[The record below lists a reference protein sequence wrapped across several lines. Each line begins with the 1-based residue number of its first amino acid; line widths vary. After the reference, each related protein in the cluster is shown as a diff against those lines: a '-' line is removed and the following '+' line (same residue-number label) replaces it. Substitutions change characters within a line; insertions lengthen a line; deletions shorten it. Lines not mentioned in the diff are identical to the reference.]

1 MLQSIFCKWAMT
13 GRNPRRV
20 GMAARMRGLPAWC
33 CVWLLLVLAI
43 GDAGAAATA
52 SLDRNRIALG
62 ESVTLE
68 VRSDAANA
76 PDFAPLR
83 ADFALSDTASS
94 RQVEMAN
101 GRISSS
107 AVYSVQLTPRR
118 AGTLQIPSLSV
129 GRDRTA
135 PMTLTVEADAASA
148 AVPASG
154 GGQGGPS
161 GREDVYVQTVVD
173 DASPYVQQSVGVVL
187 RFYYAVPLASGQ
199 LDLDAPAGA
208 SLQRIGEDVPGRREI
223 GGRLY
228 NVIERRFLLIPD
240 RSGRL
245 ELPAARFAGQGAGGV
260 FSDFFGN
267 GRGELRASSPPRVLE
282 VRPMPAGAPQ
292 PWLPLRDLRLRY
304 AATPQTVRAGQAATF
319 SIEAV
324 ATGATRAQMPEL
336 MVPSVAGAQ
345 VFPEAAQ
352 YDERFVDG
360 SPVVTVTRRYSVVP
374 ARPGRLSVPGIAI
387 DWWSVRDG
395 AARTARLPDL
405 QLSVADAQAAM
416 APATAAAGSTALAT
430 TALATTAM
438 AAAATP
444 ATHAVWPWMSL
455 AGVFALL
462 WLATLVWAW
471 RGRRRHA
478 VVSPPAGS
486 ASQAPATM
494 ATRTLAELKR
504 ALDTAGLA
512 EVGEVLRCM
521 HAPPL
526 ADLDAVRAALTDP
539 VQRAAVEHL
548 ARAQWRDG
556 DVAEARQAM
565 RDAFRRGPRWSSPAP
580 ARQRDE
586 LPPLYPDR

>member
-1 MLQSIFCKWAMT
+1 MPQSIFRNATT
-13 GRNPRRV
+13 GGHVRRAT
-20 GMAARMRGLPAWC
+20 MATRMRGLPAWC
-33 CVWLLLVLAI
+33 CALLLAGFAI
-43 GDAGAAATA
+43 GNAWAAATA

-94 RQVEMAN
+94 RQMEMAN

-118 AGTLQIPSLSV
+118 AGALQIPSLLV
-129 GRDRTA
+129 GHEHTA
-135 PMTLTVEADAASA
+135 PLTLTVEASAASA
-148 AVPASG
+148 ATPASG
-154 GGQGGPS
+154 GGQVGPS

-173 DASPYVQQSVGVVL
+173 DVAPYVQQSVGVVL

-208 SLQRIGEDVPGRREI
+208 SLQRVGEDVPGRREI

-245 ELPAARFAGQGAGGV
+245 ELPAARFTGQGAGGV

-267 GRGELRASSPPRVLE
+267 GRGELQASSLPRALE
-282 VRPMPAGAPQ
+282 VRPVPAGAPQ
-292 PWLPLRDLRLRY
+292 SWLPLRDLRLRY
-304 AATPQTVRAGQAATF
+304 AATPPQAVRAGQAATF

-336 MVPSVAGAQ
+336 PVPAVTGAQ

-387 DWWSVRDG
+387 DWWSVRD
-395 AARTARLPDL
+395 ASARTARLPDL
-405 QLSVADAQAAM
+405 ELSVAAAQGAVL
-416 APATAAAGSTALAT
+416 PATAAAAS

-438 AAAATP
+438 ADAATS
-444 ATHAVWPWMSL
+444 ATHAVWPWVSL

-471 RGRRRHA
+471 RGRRRRA
-478 VVSPPAGS
+478 AVSPSVEPAS
-486 ASQAPATM
+486 RAPAAP
-494 ATRTLAELKR
+494 ATRTLADLKR

-526 ADLDAVRAALTDP
+526 ADLDAVRAALADP
-539 VQRAAVEHL
+539 VQRDAVEHL

-565 RDAFRRGPRWSSPAP
+565 RDAFRQGARWSSAAP

>member
-1 MLQSIFCKWAMT
+1 MPRSISPSLPVSAGTVPGARATRLRRLLAWACMLMLAGASF
-13 GRNPRRV
+13 G
-20 GMAARMRGLPAWC
+20 AW
-33 CVWLLLVLAI
+33 
-43 GDAGAAATA
+43 AAATA

-68 VRSDAANA
+68 VRSDAAAA
-76 PDFAPLR
+76 PDFTSLR
-83 ADFALSDTASS
+83 PDFALSDISSS
-94 RQVEMAN
+94 RQIEMTN

-118 AGTLQIPSLSV
+118 AGALQIPSLPI
-129 GRDRTA
+129 GRERTA
-135 PMTLTVEADAASA
+135 PLTLTVEAGAAS
-148 AVPASG
+148 PATSANDG
-154 GGQGGPS
+154 GQGGQGGPS

-173 DASPYVQQSVGVVL
+173 DAAPYVQQSVGVVL

-267 GRGELRASSPPRVLE
+267 GRGELHASSPPHALE

-292 PWLPLRDLRLRY
+292 PWLPLRELRLRY
-304 AATPQTVRAGQAATF
+304 SATPQTVPAGQAATF

-336 MVPSVAGAQ
+336 PVPSVAGAQ

-374 ARPGRLSVPGIAI
+374 ARPGRLSVPGIGI
-387 DWWSVRDG
+387 GWWSVRDA

-405 QLSVADAQAAM
+405 ELSVTDAQGTAL
-416 APATAAAGSTALAT
+416 PAAAAASTALAT
-430 TALATTAM
+430 TTLAD
-438 AAAATP
+438 AATP
-444 ATHAVWPWMSL
+444 AAHAVWPWVLL

-471 RGRRRHA
+471 RARRRRA
-478 VVSPPAGS
+478 AVSPSIEAASRGPA
-486 ASQAPATM
+486 AT
-494 ATRTLAELKR
+494 ATRTLADLKR

-526 ADLDAVRAALTDP
+526 PDLDGVRAALADP
-539 VQRAAVEHL
+539 AQRDAVEHL

-556 DVAEARQAM
+556 DVAEARQMM
-565 RDAFRRGPRWSSPAP
+565 RDAFRQGPRWSSAAP
-580 ARQRDE
+580 ARQREE
-586 LPPLYPDR
+586 LPPLYPNR

>member
-1 MLQSIFCKWAMT
+1 MPQSISCKWAMA
-13 GRNPRRV
+13 GSHRRRV

-33 CVWLLLVLAI
+33 CVLLLIVFAV
-43 GDAGAAATA
+43 GDAGAVATA

-68 VRSDAANA
+68 VLSDAANA
-76 PDFAPLR
+76 PDFAALR

-101 GRISSS
+101 GRVSSS

-118 AGTLQIPSLSV
+118 AGTLQIPSLTV

-135 PMTLTVEADAASA
+135 PLALTVEAATASA

-173 DASPYVQQSVGVVL
+173 DAAPYVQQSVGVVL

-208 SLQRIGEDVPGRREI
+208 SLQRVGEDVPGRREI

-245 ELPAARFAGQGAGGV
+245 ELPAARFTGQGAGGV

-267 GRGELRASSPPRVLE
+267 GRGELQASSLPRALE
-282 VRPMPAGAPQ
+282 IRPVPAGAPQ
-292 PWLPLRDLRLRY
+292 SWLPLRDLRLRY
-304 AATPQTVRAGQAATF
+304 AATPPQAVRAGQAATF

-336 MVPSVAGAQ
+336 PVPAVTGAQ

-374 ARPGRLSVPGIAI
+374 ARAGRLSVPGIAI
-387 DWWSVRDG
+387 DWWSVRD
-395 AARTARLPDL
+395 ASARTARLPDL

-416 APATAAAGSTALAT
+416 APATAAA
-430 TALATTAM
+430 
-438 AAAATP
+438 ATP
-444 ATHAVWPWMSL
+444 APHAVWPWMSL
-455 AGVFALL
+455 AGIFALL
-462 WLATLVWAW
+462 WLATLAWAW
-471 RGRRRHA
+471 RGRYRRA
-478 VVSPPAGS
+478 AAPPLVES
-486 ASQAPATM
+486 ASRAPAAM
-494 ATRTLAELKR
+494 ASRTLADLKR
-504 ALDTAGLA
+504 VLDTAGLA

-526 ADLDAVRAALTDP
+526 ADLDAVRAALADP
-539 VQRAAVEHL
+539 AQRAAVEHL
-548 ARAQWRDG
+548 GRAQWRDG
-556 DVAEARQAM
+556 DVAEARQAL
-565 RDAFRRGPRWSSPAP
+565 RDAFRQGPRWSSAAP